1 MTKNKEIS
9 KPAKITKTKYVF
21 VVGGVISGVGKGVTT
36 STLALLCKQ
45 SGYKVTAIKI
55 DPYINVDAGTMN
67 PTEHGEVFV
76 LADGDECDQ
85 DMGNY
90 ERFLGD
96 DLSRTNYM
104 TTGRVYQ
111 SVIEKERSMHY
122 KGLCVEV
129 VPHIPLEVI
138 ERIERAAAE
147 KQADICFV
155 EIGGTVGEYQNMLFL
170 EAVRMMEHK
179 LNSYDEK
186 NIAVVMVSYVP
197 NPPSVGEL
205 KTKPT
210 QHAVREL
217 NAVGIQPDIIIARSD
232 IPLDEK
238 RKEKIAMF
246 CNVQKNHV
254 FSAPDVKSIYDIPE
268 NFKKEKVH
276 EMILKKLQL
285 VERSGKDF
293 VAPIKTDLSKW
304 NAFFKPINPEHKQ
317 DYKVVNVA
325 IIGKYFESGF
335 GTLSD
340 SYLSVIEAIKYSACA
355 LKVQPKITWLSA
367 ENIEKGVTK
376 LEELKKFDA
385 VIVPGGF
392 GARGVNGK
400 MQAIKYVR
408 ENKIPFLGIC
418 YGMQL
423 ALVEYAQDVLNLK
436 DANTTEVD
444 PKTTNPVITIL
455 EDQKE
460 KMKSNNYGNTMRL
473 GAYNSVVKKKTL
485 AYELYKKT
493 EIVERHRHR
502 FEVNPEYHKAF
513 EDAGIIFSSTSP
525 DGTLAE
531 IIELPQIVHPYFIAG
546 QFHPEFL
553 ARPLDPHP
561 LFTGLIKAALK
572 D

>member
-304 NAFFKPINPEHKQ
+304 NAFFKPINHEHKQ

>member
-1 MTKNKEIS
+1 MVKNKEIS

-111 SVIEKERSMHY
+111 SVIEKERSMYY

-129 VPHIPLEVI
+129 VPHIPMEVI

-147 KQADICFV
+147 KQADISFV

-232 IPLDEK
+232 ISLDEK

-285 VERSGKDF
+285 VERDGKDF

-304 NAFFKPINPEHKQ
+304 NAFFKPINPGHQQ

-325 IIGKYFESGF
+325 IIGKYFESGS

-367 ENIEKGVTK
+367 ENIEKGVTE

-392 GARGVNGK
+392 GARGVVGK

-423 ALVEYAQDVLNLK
+423 ALVEYARDILNLK

-513 EDAGIIFSSTSP
+513 EEMGIIFSSTSP

-531 IIELPQIVHPYFIAG
+531 IIELPQTVHPYFIAG

-561 LFTGLIKAALK
+561 LFTGLIKAALRG
-572 D
+572 

>member
-1 MTKNKEIS
+1 
-9 KPAKITKTKYVF
+9 
-21 VVGGVISGVGKGVTT
+21 
-36 STLALLCKQ
+36 
-45 SGYKVTAIKI
+45 
-55 DPYINVDAGTMN
+55 
-67 PTEHGEVFV
+67 
-76 LADGDECDQ
+76 
-85 DMGNY
+85 MGNY

-304 NAFFKPINPEHKQ
+304 NAFFKPINHEHKQ

-513 EDAGIIFSSTSP
+513 EDAGIIFSRFDVNCNVP
-525 DGTLAE
+525 
-531 IIELPQIVHPYFIAG
+531 VYFYVW
-546 QFHPEFL
+546 
-553 ARPLDPHP
+553 
-561 LFTGLIKAALK
+561 
-572 D
+572 